1 MKKLSYL
8 AKTIDDEIVK
18 EGLCAVSALESVLQ
32 TKNLISVVGGMAVQS
47 YLHKDYRRPTSDIDV
62 LVGKSLN
69 DKDFRDFV
77 KPARD
82 YLEEK
87 GYEIHNGKTSGAYK
101 LIVYNPRTED
111 KIAVEFT
118 RRNIKNFEKH
128 QKHVERE
135 LENSRK
141 KIVEDRYKTYTVIAP
156 EDLVLPKLM
165 RSINTL
171 KRREDLAKKISSY
184 DALMEGHSQNRLKYL
199 QKLRE
204 DAMLDLGNV
213 RISEEL
219 RFFSDLYDIRVL
231 SETIGYNEDYLNIA
245 SNDWETLKE
254 DIPQKHSLLTIL
266 PKLNLNFR

>member
-18 EGLCAVSALESVLQ
+18 DGLCAVSALESALQ

-47 YLHKDYRRPTSDIDV
+47 YLHREYRRPTSDIDI
-62 LVGKSLN
+62 LVGKPLN
-69 DKDFRDFV
+69 DKDFREFS
-77 KPARD
+77 KPLKE
-82 YLEEK
+82 YLEDK
-87 GYEIHNGKTSGAYK
+87 GYILHNGKTSGAYK
-101 LIVYNPRTED
+101 LIFYSPKTED

-128 QKHVERE
+128 KKHVERE

-141 KIVEDRYKTYTVIAP
+141 KIVEDRLKTYTVISP

-165 RSINTL
+165 RSINTI

-184 DALMEGHSQNRLKYL
+184 DSLIDGHSHKKLKDI

-204 DAMLDLGNV
+204 EAMLDLGNV

-219 RFFSDLYDIRVL
+219 RFFSDLYNIRVL
-231 SETIGYNEDYLNIA
+231 SETIGYNEDYLNLA
-245 SNDWETLKE
+245 SKDWETLKE
-254 DIPQKHSLLTIL
+254 NVPQKQLLLTIL

>member
-18 EGLCAVSALESVLQ
+18 DGLCAISTLESVLQ
-32 TKNLISVVGGMAVQS
+32 TKNLISVVGGIAVQS

-69 DKDFRDFV
+69 NKDFRDFV
-77 KPARD
+77 KPVRD

-87 GYEIHNGKTSGAYK
+87 NYELHNGETSGAYK
-101 LIVYNPRTED
+101 LIVYNPKTED
-111 KIAVEFT
+111 KIAIEFT

-128 QKHVERE
+128 QKHVGRE

-141 KIVEDRYKTYTVIAP
+141 KIVEDRYKTYTVISP

-165 RSINTL
+165 RSINTI
-171 KRREDLAKKISSY
+171 KRREDLVRKI
-184 DALMEGHSQNRLKYL
+184 DFIMEGYSHKTLKDL

-213 RISEEL
+213 KISEEL
-219 RFFSDLYDIRVL
+219 RFFSDLYDIRIL
-231 SETIGYNEDYLNIA
+231 SELIGYNEDYLNLA
-245 SNDWETLKE
+245 SKDWETLKE
-254 DIPQKHSLLTIL
+254 DIPQKHLLLTIL